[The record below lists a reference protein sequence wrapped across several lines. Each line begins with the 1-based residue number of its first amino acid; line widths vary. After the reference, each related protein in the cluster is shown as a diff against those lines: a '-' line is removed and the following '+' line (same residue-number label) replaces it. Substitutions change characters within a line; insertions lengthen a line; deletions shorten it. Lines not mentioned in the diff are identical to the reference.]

1 MALRV
6 FLFSLMVIFT
16 VPQSSYALNSCE
28 TLFAAKPKVNF
39 EAQLKSLVF
48 ADEFKALVLRDALRQ
63 NPHIQLKGDKSYINK
78 VLNSWNLKNSS
89 PAQIEKIAQ
98 ALVIKFD
105 EKRTFFQWVREII
118 LKGDYVRE
126 ALRVRSE
133 TRNLTIDIL
142 DAMDVLGYF
151 KNDSTNKNSKYE
163 DYLAFR
169 KNHYNKIQLGKFV
182 AVNGPLM
189 AGIYYLTGTFVPA
202 LIYVPNFDILR
213 NIDLDQADLTLIK
226 LQGFNK
232 TYPIILQKY
241 KLQLRSQIALEQ
253 APKVLFL
260 SVASYIGYNYLSF
273 KVEQKIEEVRYSVPA
288 EQKASV
294 YKDYFEL
301 WKADYEAR
309 EGRLTDMKN
318 AQDREAWETFVAS
331 LYRAWA
337 DTYQATNGHYPDLTK
352 EQDLREWEQFL
363 ALPE

>member
-1 MALRV
+1 ML
-6 FLFSLMVIFT
+6 SLIL
-16 VPQSSYALNSCE
+16 PQWSYAADSCA
-28 TLFAAKPKVNF
+28 TLFEAKPKVNF

-48 ADEFKALVLRDALRQ
+48 VDEFKALILRDALRQ
-63 NPHIQLKGDKSYINK
+63 NPHIQLKGDKSYINE
-78 VLNSWNLKNSS
+78 VLNRWNLKDSS

-98 ALVIKFD
+98 ALVIKLD

-126 ALRVRSE
+126 AMRVRSE

-142 DAMDVLGYF
+142 DAMDVRGYF
-151 KNDSTNKNSKYE
+151 TNKDS
-163 DYLAFR
+163 LAFR

-182 AVNGPLM
+182 AVNGALM
-189 AGIYYLTGTFVPA
+189 SAIYYLTGTFVPA
-202 LIYVPNFDILR
+202 LIYVPKLDILR
-213 NIDLDQADLTLIK
+213 NIDLDQADLTLIRVV
-226 LQGFNK
+226 GFYK
-232 TYPIILQKY
+232 AYPKILQKY

-273 KVEQKIEEVRYSVPA
+273 RVEKKIEEVRYSVPA
-288 EQKASV
+288 EQKASI

-301 WKADYEAR
+301 WKADYEKR
-309 EGRLTDMKN
+309 ESRPLDMKN
-318 AQDREAWETFVAS
+318 AQDRTAWETFVKAH
-331 LYRAWA
+331 YRAWA